1 MKLSLYTIL
10 CAVACSCGLILNSTA
25 SAELPQSTARPPA
38 YDYDAPGSTS
48 LESDMQ
54 AALSSMA
61 APVATKS
68 VACGCDMAAT
78 DCDDGCNDGC
88 DPRWTFRV
96 GTIIMKRNNPSAL
109 PIFSDIGGATLV
121 DAANYNFEYRAG
133 LDIGAIRD
141 LNECWAVDF
150 RYFGI
155 DSLGALQ
162 SNALTPAT
170 VLNNAAPVT
179 ISGFTTA
186 DSTYGSNLY
195 STEFNLRRK
204 HDWLTTF
211 VGYRYVEL
219 NEDLNFLL
227 GPTPT
232 VYRESADNR
241 MQGIQIGADARIWN
255 NGARLR
261 LDGSLKAGIYYDL
274 IRHRS
279 AIELPPGT
287 PIFTPVNQRD
297 NNTAFL
303 GEIGLVGVYQ
313 LTDTIALRAGYQFL
327 WLDGVALASDQ
338 VGTTNFATGTGAD
351 LHGDVFFHGALL
363 GVEAAW

>member
-1 MKLSLYTIL
+1 MKLSLYTFL
-10 CAVACSCGLILNSTA
+10 CAAACTCGLILQSTA
-25 SAELPQSTARPPA
+25 AADTPQSTARPPA

-54 AALSSMA
+54 AALAGMA
-61 APVATKS
+61 APVATNS
-68 VACGCDMAAT
+68 VACGCDMAAA
-78 DCDDGCNDGC
+78 DCNDDC

-96 GTIIMKRNNPSAL
+96 GTIIMQRNNPSAL
-109 PIFSDIGGATLV
+109 PIFSDFGGATLV

-155 DSLGALQ
+155 DSLGAAQ
-162 SNALTPAT
+162 FNAIDPGGT
-170 VLNNAAPVT
+170 VLNNAIPVT
-179 ISGFTTA
+179 FFGFSTA

-227 GPTPT
+227 GPTAA

-241 MQGIQIGADARIWN
+241 MQGIQIGADARIWD

-261 LDGSLKAGIYYDL
+261 LDGWLKAGIYYDL

-279 AIELPPGT
+279 AVELPPGN
-287 PIFTPVNQRD
+287 PLFTPVNQRD

-303 GEIGLVGVYQ
+303 GEIGLIGVYQ
-313 LTDTIALRAGYQFL
+313 LTDTIALRSGYQLL

-338 VGTTNFATGTGAD
+338 VGTTNFVTGTGAD

-363 GVEAAW
+363 GIEATW

>member
-1 MKLSLYTIL
+1 MKLSLCTFL

-25 SAELPQSTARPPA
+25 SAETPQSTARPPA
-38 YDYDAPGSTS
+38 YDYDAPGPTS
-48 LESDMQ
+48 LQSDLD

-61 APVATKS
+61 APVETKGI
-68 VACGCDMAAT
+68 VCGSDMAAT
-78 DCDDGCNDGC
+78 DCVDGC
-88 DPRWTFRV
+88 DARWTFRV
-96 GTIIMKRNNPSAL
+96 GSIIMKRSNPAAL
-109 PIFSDIGGATLV
+109 PILSDFGGATMV
-121 DAANYNFEYRAG
+121 NAANYNFPYRAG
-133 LDIGAIRD
+133 LDIGAIRN
-141 LNECWAVDF
+141 LNDCWAVDF

-155 DSLGALQ
+155 DSLGASQ
-162 SNALTPAT
+162 SNTLAAAT
-170 VLNNAAPVT
+170 VLNNAAPVGFF
-179 ISGFTTA
+179 GFTTA

-227 GPTPT
+227 GPLPA

-241 MQGIQIGADARIWN
+241 MQGIQIGADATIWN

-261 LDGSLKAGIYYDL
+261 LDGWVKAGIYYDL

-287 PIFTPVNQRD
+287 PVFTPVNQRD

-313 LTDTIALRAGYQFL
+313 LTDTLALRAGYQLL

-338 VGTTNFATGTGAD
+338 VGTTNFVTGTGAD
-351 LHGDVFFHGALL
+351 IHGDVFFHGALL
-363 GVEAAW
+363 GVEATW